1 MQTPCKLRKTLKL
14 ITNEPHTY
22 HPPCKFLKPE
32 CNAEMC
38 YRAATVDFWQARTPQ
53 RRSLHWRA
61 TTSATVFSMS
71 QNPAKDQA
79 LAALSPVVAL
89 CYVFTQK
96 LSTALC
102 HHKWTNGTLVLIS
115 VTKVLNFLALNAPQI
130 MQDALMPC
138 VCFKTQESMATKSY

>member
-1 MQTPCKLRKTLKL
+1 MNLICK
-14 ITNEPHTY
+14 Y

-38 YRAATVDFWQARTPQ
+38 YRAATVDFWQARTP
-53 RRSLHWRA
+53 LLPP
-61 TTSATVFSMS
+61 FSIS
-71 QNPAKDQA
+71 QNPAKDPA